1 MIMSFNKQQLKEIL
15 EMPENLEPVLV
26 LALGKPCEEVCIV
39 DMEDDDVKYYRDE
52 NQVHY
57 VPKRSFDSIMF
68 CWAKKPRHLIQPLGL
83 AQGASE
89 EDIKKA
95 HRKLIIEN
103 HPDKPGRMNESSQG

>member
-1 MIMSFNKQQLKEIL
+1 MAVDTKVSSVQAAQIDMGICAQTIMLASTEEGFGGCMIMSFKKQELKEIL

-68 CWAKKPRHLIQPLGL
+68 
-83 AQGASE
+83 
-89 EDIKKA
+89 
-95 HRKLIIEN
+95 
-103 HPDKPGRMNESSQG
+103 